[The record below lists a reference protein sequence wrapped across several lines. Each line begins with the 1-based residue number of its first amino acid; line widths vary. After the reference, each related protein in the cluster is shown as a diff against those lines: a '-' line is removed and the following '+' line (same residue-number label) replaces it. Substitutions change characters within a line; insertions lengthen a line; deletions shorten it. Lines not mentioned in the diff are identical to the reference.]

1 MRLLITLIYIFIE
14 HSKAVKGEAEP
25 ASGYVTV
32 ETWACALSSGGESS
46 TAGSLCTELHAARV
60 ILIPVFV
67 LSCVQ
72 LALVVWFRVA
82 DVKEECAERMSSV
95 SGVESQVKGAGFDA

>member
-1 MRLLITLIYIFIE
+1 VHCR
-14 HSKAVKGEAEP
+14 VG
-25 ASGYVTV
+25 ASPRQRDRS
-32 ETWACALSSGGESS
+32 AQ
-46 TAGSLCTELHAARV
+46 
-60 ILIPVFV
+60 
-67 LSCVQ
+67 SCML